1 MGMQRFRA
9 PALPLAPVEYDQQ
22 HMSQLIGALRL
33 YFTQSDSNAALQLD
47 GLRLL
52 NLPTSGYNLPEG
64 TVFQDGE
71 FLKIVSLNFA
81 YVQGV
86 SGTGSVGSVTVV
98 ANSILVDVQ
107 GVSGTGNVGTVTVTI
122 I

>member
-22 HMSQLIGALRL
+22 HMAQLIGALRL
-33 YFTQSDSNAALQLD
+33 YFTQSDSNAALQID

-86 SGTGSVGSVTVV
+86 SGTGSVGSVTITS
-98 ANSILVDVQ
+98 NSVSINVQ

>member
-9 PALPLAPVEYDQQ
+9 PALPLATPEYNEQQ
-22 HMSQLIGALRL
+22 LAQLIGALRL
-33 YFTQSDSNAALQLD
+33 YFTQLDSNVPLQMD

-64 TVFQDGE
+64 TVFRDGE
-71 FLKIVSLNFA
+71 YLKVVLPNFA
-81 YVQGV
+81 YLEGV
-86 SGTGSVGSVTVV
+86 SGTGAVGSVTIVT
-98 ANSILVDVQ
+98 NNFQ
-107 GVSGTGNVGTVTVTI
+107 GIFATASVGTVTVTI

>member
-22 HMSQLIGALRL
+22 HMAQLIGALRL

-52 NLPTSGYNLPEG
+52 NLPTSGYNLPDG
-64 TVFQDGE
+64 TVFQVGE
-71 FLKIVSLNFA
+71 DLRIVVPNISYLF
-81 YVQGV
+81 GV
-86 SGTGSVGSVTVV
+86 SATAS
-98 ANSILVDVQ
+98 
-107 GVSGTGNVGTVTVTI
+107 VGTVTVTV
-122 I
+122 

>member
-33 YFTQSDSNAALQLD
+33 YFTQSDSNASLQLD
-47 GLRLL
+47 GIRLL
-52 NLPTSGYNLPEG
+52 NLPTSGYNLPNG
-64 TVFQDGE
+64 TVFRDGE
-71 FLKIVSLNFA
+71 YLKVVLPNIA
-81 YVQGV
+81 YVEGV
-86 SGTGSVGSVTVV
+86 SGTGAVGSVTIVT
-98 ANSILVDVQ
+98 NNFQ
-107 GVSGTGNVGTVTVTI
+107 GIFATGNIGTVTVTI

>member
-1 MGMQRFRA
+1 MGMQRFRS
-9 PALPLAPVEYDQQ
+9 PALPLAPIEYDQQ

-33 YFTQSDSNAALQLD
+33 YFTQQDSNVPLQMD

-64 TVFQDGE
+64 TVFRDGE
-71 FLKIVSLNFA
+71 FLKVALPNFA

-86 SGTGSVGSVTVV
+86 SGTGTVGSVTVISST
-98 ANSILVDVQ
+98 AIVQ
-107 GVSGTGNVGTVTVTI
+107 GVSGTANVGTVTVTV
-122 I
+122 

>member
-9 PALPLAPVEYDQQ
+9 PALPLAPTEYDQQ

-33 YFTQSDSNAALQLD
+33 YFAQSDSNAALQLD

-52 NLPTSGYNLPEG
+52 NLPTSGYNLPDG
-64 TVFQDGE
+64 TVFRDGD
-71 FLKIVSLNFA
+71 FLKIVAPNFA
-81 YVQGV
+81 YTEGV
-86 SGTGSVGSVTVV
+86 LGTGTVGGVTVV
-98 ANSILVDVQ
+98 TNNFQ
-107 GVSGTGNVGTVTVTI
+107 GIFATGDIGTVTVTI

>member
-33 YFTQSDSNAALQLD
+33 YFSQADSNASLQID

-52 NLPTSGYNLPEG
+52 NLPTSGYNLQEG
-64 TVFQDGE
+64 TVFRDGE
-71 FLKIVSLNFA
+71 FLKIALPNFA

-86 SGTGSVGSVTVV
+86 SGTGAVGSVTVV
-98 ANSILVDVQ
+98 ANSILVNVQ
-107 GVSGTGNVGTVTVTI
+107 GVSGTGNVGTVTVTV
-122 I
+122 

>member
-9 PALPLAPVEYDQQ
+9 PALPLAPTEYDQQ

-33 YFTQSDSNAALQLD
+33 YFAQSDSNAALQLD

-52 NLPTSGYNLPEG
+52 NLPTSGYNLPDG
-64 TVFQDGE
+64 TVFRVGE
-71 FLKIVSLNFA
+71 DLKIVVPYIS
-81 YVQGV
+81 YVLGV
-86 SGTGSVGSVTVV
+86 SATAS
-98 ANSILVDVQ
+98 
-107 GVSGTGNVGTVTVTI
+107 VGTVTVNI

>member
-22 HMSQLIGALRL
+22 HMAQLIGALRL

-52 NLPTSGYNLPEG
+52 NLPTSGYNLPDG
-64 TVFQDGE
+64 TVFQVGE
-71 FLKIVSLNFA
+71 DLRIVVPYISYLF
-81 YVQGV
+81 GV
-86 SGTGSVGSVTVV
+86 SATAS
-98 ANSILVDVQ
+98 
-107 GVSGTGNVGTVTVTI
+107 VGTVTVTI
-122 I
+122 T